1 MPGRARAQPHLGY
14 HQQLRAP
21 CDDVELA
28 QAAAEIAC
36 EYREARLLQRLRG
49 ARFSGASGLLP
60 IDGLLPLC
68 VA

>member
-1 MPGRARAQPHLGY
+1 
-14 HQQLRAP
+14 LRSS

-28 QAAAEIAC
+28 QAAAVIAC
-36 EYREARLLQRLRG
+36 EYRETRLLQRLRG

-60 IDGLLPLC
+60 IDGLLRLC